1 MSNGKVDPISYAE
14 ESLGVHRVF
23 EEGERRYE
31 LHAEASDALDR
42 TSDEIRSVRAE
53 IEASEIELVSDL
65 RAQQNDM
72 SKTAFGEFLKERL
85 KEDADLRVLR
95 TRLAHLE
102 GVRAEYER
110 QVKHHQLGVHLATA
124 RMEELGG
131 LLEFY
136 AACKLVNNQTT
147 VTHVSSLQEK
157 GPSI

>member
-1 MSNGKVDPISYAE
+1 MSNARIDPVTYAE
-14 ESLGVHRVF
+14 DTLGVHRVY
-23 EEGERRYE
+23 EEAERRYNE
-31 LHAEASDALDR
+31 HAMASDALDR

-65 RAQQNDM
+65 RAKHNDL
-72 SKTAFGEFLKERL
+72 SKTAFGELLKERI

-95 TRLAHLE
+95 TQLAHLE

-110 QVKHHQLGVHLATA
+110 QVKHHQLGIHLATA

-136 AACKLVNNQTT
+136 AACKLVNSQTT
-147 VTHVSSLQEK
+147 VTHVSSLQEE
-157 GPSI
+157 GH